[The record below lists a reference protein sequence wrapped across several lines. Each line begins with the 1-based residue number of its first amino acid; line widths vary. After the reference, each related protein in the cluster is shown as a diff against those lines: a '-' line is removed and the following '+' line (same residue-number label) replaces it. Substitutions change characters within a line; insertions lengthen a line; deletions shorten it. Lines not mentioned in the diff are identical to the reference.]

1 MAELPVIIHVF
12 GVTQRCA
19 KNDAALPQEAT
30 RIANETKKELNK
42 MWKLLEV
49 GLDGIYCPL
58 LLLNKK
64 KYAALSVTERDGVVT
79 KVISR
84 PPSHP
89 PAHAPPPPR
98 SRDSAPRAAPLT
110 REDPALQNQ
119 RGASNSTE
127 RAETRRPR
135 AMRCGCG
142 VHPDGS
148 AGRVR
153 RAEEEGKGRAR
164 NRRYCPPHHSHP

>member
-1 MAELPVIIHVF
+1 M
-12 GVTQRCA
+12 TQGCA

-49 GLDGIYCPL
+49 GIDGIYCPL

-84 PPSHP
+84 PPP
-89 PAHAPPPPR
+89 PSPPQPP
-98 SRDSAPRAAPLT
+98 SRPRPPHRRAAATAP
-110 REDPALQNQ
+110 
-119 RGASNSTE
+119 
-127 RAETRRPR
+127 
-135 AMRCGCG
+135 
-142 VHPDGS
+142 
-148 AGRVR
+148 RVR
-153 RAEEEGKGRAR
+153 RR
-164 NRRYCPPHHSHP
+164 